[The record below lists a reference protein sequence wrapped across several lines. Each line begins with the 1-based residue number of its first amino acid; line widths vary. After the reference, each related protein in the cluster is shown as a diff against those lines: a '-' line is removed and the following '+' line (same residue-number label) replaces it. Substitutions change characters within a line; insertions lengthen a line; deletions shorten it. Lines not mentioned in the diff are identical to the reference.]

1 LEDCFS
7 GDVQKGNALEL
18 RAKVTVAEIID
29 DRVKVKDK
37 AVIRTDLASLQT
49 EEVND

>member
-1 LEDCFS
+1 L
-7 GDVQKGNALEL
+7 
-18 RAKVTVAEIID
+18 AEIID

-37 AVIRTDLASLQT
+37 AVIRAGVASLQT